1 MPSQFKPDELI
12 AAIVGKLKTALE
24 GAAQVKQLAGEHF
37 DANGDIVAKPPSVLV
52 AWLKESAT
60 VNSDNTRTSY
70 QGEQLLDLFSGDV
83 NLRSAEE
90 ESTNAL
96 ALVSKVREQVAG
108 ARWTLADGTK
118 TGPTML
124 RDSDI
129 AQISRNGT
137 WYVTRIAV
145 PHSMLFPGVN
155 AAG

>member
-1 MPSQFKPDELI
+1 MPSEFKPDELV
-12 AAIVGKLKTALE
+12 AAIVGKLKTGLE
-24 GAAQVKQLAGEHF
+24 AAAQVKQLAGEDF
-37 DANGDIVAKPPSVLV
+37 DANGDIVAKPPTVLV
-52 AWLKESAT
+52 AWVKESPT

-70 QGEQLLDLFSGDV
+70 QSEQLLDLFSGDV

-96 ALVSKVREQVAG
+96 ALVSKVRAQVAG

-118 TGPTML
+118 TGPTKL
-124 RDSDI
+124 GDSEI

-145 PHSMLFPGVN
+145 PHSMLFAGVN